1 MPEIRTIAIIGA
13 GTMGHSIAAV
23 SLRAGRKVNLID
35 TSEAVLESARVK
47 VRKLLS
53 THVNTDSHPALG
65 GDLDTGLETEFG
77 ANSDV
82 LISSLHTYL
91 SLEEGAAGADFVIEA
106 VPEKLSLKQEI
117 FKKLDALCPPDVIL
131 ASNTSGLPI
140 TSMAAGLQHPARVV
154 GTHFYM
160 PADIMPLVEVIRSD
174 YSGQEAMDTTVNLLR
189 LLKKKPVVV
198 NKDIPG
204 FIGNRLQHALAR
216 EALFLLD
223 RGVASARDIDDV
235 VRYTLGLRFLHT
247 GPLEQRDL
255 NGLDIALN
263 IAEYLYPALEDSKEP
278 PAVLKEKVASGML
291 GLKTGQGLFDWRG
304 TSQEEVIARKS
315 EMLAKLLD
323 LIE

>member
-23 SLRAGRKVNLID
+23 SLRAGLKVNLID
-35 TSEAVLESARVK
+35 TSEAVLGTAGVK

-53 THVNTDSHPALG
+53 THVNSEPHAAL
-65 GDLDTGLETEFG
+65 
-77 ANSDV
+77 ANPDAFRSR
-82 LISSLHTYL
+82 LYTYL

-117 FKKLDALCPPDVIL
+117 FKKLDALCPPDVVL

-140 TSMAAGLQHPARVV
+140 TSIAAGLQHPARVV

-160 PADIMPLVEVIRSD
+160 PADIMPLVEVVRSD

-189 LLKKKPVVV
+189 FLKKKPVVV

-204 FIGNRLQHALAR
+204 FIGNRLQHAIAR

-223 RGVASARDIDDV
+223 QGVASARDIDDV

-291 GLKTGQGLFDWRG
+291 GLKTGRGLFDWSG

-315 EMLAKLLD
+315 EKLAKLLD